1 MILVYLIVILL
12 AGACLAWITGKKNH
26 VWPRIISIVAL
37 SIDLILIILYVL
49 KSLPSDKDWLIDIK
63 LDWIPAFGISLHL
76 ALDGLSLVMLILTFF
91 LGIISVIIS
100 WKEIDSK
107 VGFFHFNLLL
117 ILAGIT
123 GVFLSLDL
131 FLFYFFWELMLVP
144 MYFLI
149 GIWGHENRTSASNK
163 FFLYTQASGLLMFI
177 SIIALYFVH
186 ANSTGVYTFDY
197 LQLLGTTM
205 PSSTALLIMLG
216 FLAAFLVKLPV
227 VPLHNWLPDAHT
239 EAPTAGSLILA
250 ALLLKTGAYGLL
262 RFIVPLFPSE
272 SVAFAPIGMLLG
284 VAGILYGAKLAFAQ
298 TDLKRLVAY
307 TSVSHMGFV
316 ILGVFSFNE
325 LAYQGVV
332 VQMIAHGISTGALFV
347 LVGQL
352 YERIHTRDIN
362 KMGGLWEKVPVMGAV
377 GLIFSMASLGLP
389 GLGNFIAELLIL
401 IGAFKANILM
411 SCLASLGLIA
421 ATIYSLRIVQKV
433 FLGNKNTDWKMNDL
447 TLREKVVSASLVIA
461 ILWLGLFPQPV
472 LTTAKPALLKTL
484 NKQKEITYENPINKT
499 EDCIINIELFNR
511 EDRTPQPPQGGANTR
526 PLSIFHLKSVS
537 TNPLN
542 GGLILGYHLK
552 PLRRQRMT
560 PPLGGLGGGNSRLMD
575 FIKL

>member
-1 MILVYLIVILL
+1 MILIYLLVILL
-12 AGACLAWITGKKNH
+12 TGAFLAWMTGKKSP
-26 VWPRIISIVAL
+26 VWPRTISLIAL
-37 SIDLILIILYVL
+37 ITDLVLIILFVL
-49 KSLPSDKDWLIDIK
+49 QAPPSDKDWLTDIK
-63 LDWIPAFGISLHL
+63 LEWIPAFGISLHL
-76 ALDGLSLVMLILTFF
+76 ALDGLSLVMIILTFF
-91 LGIISVIIS
+91 LGILSVIIS

-149 GIWGHENRTSASNK
+149 GIWGHENRTAASNK

-177 SIIALYFVH
+177 AIITLFILH
-186 ANSTGVYTFDY
+186 GRSTGVYSFDY
-197 LQLLGTTM
+197 SDLLGTEM
-205 PSSTALLIMLG
+205 APSTALLLMLG
-216 FLAAFLVKLPV
+216 FLAAFLVKLPA

-262 RFIVPLFPSE
+262 RFIVPLFPHE
-272 SVAFAPIGMLLG
+272 SARFAPVGMLLG
-284 VAGILYGAKLAFAQ
+284 VIGILYGAKLAFAQ
-298 TDLKRLVAY
+298 TDLKRIVAY

-332 VQMIAHGISTGALFV
+332 IQMIAHGISTGALFI

-352 YERIHTRDIN
+352 HERIHTRDIN
-362 KMGGLWEKVPVMGAV
+362 KMGGLWENTPVMGAM
-377 GLIFSMASLGLP
+377 GLIFAMASLGLP
-389 GLGNFIAELLIL
+389 GLGNFISELLIL
-401 IGAFKANILM
+401 AGAFKASIFM

-433 FLGNKNTDWKMNDL
+433 FLGKKNSDWKVYDL
-447 TLREKVVSASLVIA
+447 TLREKAVMASLVIA
-461 ILWLGLFPQPV
+461 IVWLGLFPQPV
-472 LTTAKPALLKTL
+472 LNTAKPALLKTL
-484 NKQKEITYENPINKT
+484 NRQT
-499 EDCIINIELFNR
+499 ELSILNR
-511 EDRTPQPPQGGANTR
+511 ERNSGD
-526 PLSIFHLKSVS
+526 SSM
-537 TNPLN
+537 
-542 GGLILGYHLK
+542 LIL
-552 PLRRQRMT
+552 
-560 PPLGGLGGGNSRLMD
+560 PPSLPPDSFPITIGRERKGVKLYGNSKFL
-575 FIKL
+575 

>member
-1 MILVYLIVILL
+1 MILVILIVILL
-12 AGACLAWITGKKNH
+12 AGAVLALVADKYSTRLT
-26 VWPRIISIVAL
+26 RIISLLAPAADLVIIIIFAL
-37 SIDLILIILYVL
+37 KNS
-49 KSLPSDKDWLIDIK
+49 PGTSDWMTDFKA
-63 LDWIPAFGISLHL
+63 DWIPAFGISFHM
-76 ALDGLSLVMLILTFF
+76 ALDGLSLVLLMLTFF

-100 WKEIDSK
+100 WKEITIRT
-107 VGFFHFNLLL
+107 GFFHFNLLL

-149 GIWGHENRTSASNK
+149 GIWGHENRTAASNK

-177 SIIALYFVH
+177 SIISLFFIHGH
-186 ANSTGVYTFDY
+186 ATGTYTFDY
-197 LQLLGTTM
+197 IELLGTVM
-205 PSSTALLIMLG
+205 PSGVAYLLMLG

-272 SVAFAPIGMLLG
+272 SSTFAPVGMLLG
-284 VAGILYGAKLAFAQ
+284 VIGILYGAKLAYAQ

-325 LAYQGVV
+325 IAYQGAV
-332 VQMIAHGISTGALFV
+332 VQMVAHGISTGALFI

-352 YERIHTRDIN
+352 YERIHTRDLN
-362 KMGGLWEKVPVMGAV
+362 RMGGLWKTVPVMGSI
-377 GLIFSMASLGLP
+377 GLLFSMASLGLP
-389 GLGNFIAELLIL
+389 GLGNFVAELLTL
-401 IGAFKANILM
+401 VGTFKNNVLM
-411 SCLASLGLIA
+411 SCLASTGLIA

-433 FLGNKNTDWKMNDL
+433 FLGKESHGWQISDL
-447 TLREKVVSASLVIA
+447 GIREKFVSALMVLSIV
-461 ILWLGLFPQPV
+461 WLGLFPQP
-472 LTTAKPALLKTL
+472 LLNISGKSIEKTL
-484 NKQKEITYENPINKT
+484 NSVSNISVNKP
-499 EDCIINIELFNR
+499 DGNNAGNR
-511 EDRTPQPPQGGANTR
+511 ETLVQLKLPEPSFIPGMPGNPQPDDEIIYLVNR
-526 PLSIFHLKSVS
+526 
-537 TNPLN
+537 
-542 GGLILGYHLK
+542 GY
-552 PLRRQRMT
+552 
-560 PPLGGLGGGNSRLMD
+560 RLMPHNYI
-575 FIKL
+575 FEYQNNKSIN

>member
-1 MILVYLIVILL
+1 MILVYLIVVLL
-12 AGACLAWITGKKNH
+12 AGAFLAWISGKWNP
-26 VWPRIISIVAL
+26 VLPRIISIGAV
-37 SIDLILIILYVL
+37 SINLLIIILFVL
-49 KSLPSDKDWLIDIK
+49 QQNLFSGNWL
-63 LDWIPAFGISLHL
+63 LDYQAEWIPAFGISFHL
-76 ALDGLSLVMLILTFF
+76 ALDGLSLLMLFLTFF

-100 WKEIDSK
+100 WKEINTK

-117 ILAGIT
+117 ILAGIV

-149 GIWGHENRTSASNK
+149 GIWGHENRTAASYK

-177 SIIALYFVH
+177 AILAIYFVH
-186 ANSTGVYTFDY
+186 GNSTGVYTFDY
-197 LQLLGTTM
+197 SQLLGTVM
-205 PSSTALLIMLG
+205 NPATAMIIMLG

-262 RFIVPLFPSE
+262 RFIVPLFP
-272 SVAFAPIGMLLG
+272 AAALLFAPVGMLLG
-284 VAGILYGAKLAFAQ
+284 VIGILYGAKLAFAQ

-325 LAYQGVV
+325 IAYQGVV
-332 VQMIAHGISTGALFV
+332 IQMIAHGISTGALFI

-352 YERIHTRDIN
+352 YERIHTRDLN
-362 KMGGLWEKVPVMGAV
+362 KVGGLWENVPVMGAI

-401 IGAFKANILM
+401 IGTFKTNIVM
-411 SCLASLGLIA
+411 SCFASVGLIA

-433 FLGNKNTDWKMNDL
+433 FLGKKNYEWKIFDL
-447 TLREKVVSASLVIA
+447 TIREKIVSASLVIV
-461 ILWLGLFPQPV
+461 IVGLGLFPRPV
-472 LTTAKPALLKTL
+472 IDVAKPALLKTL
-484 NKQKEITYENPINKT
+484 EVQQKTVAIDDAYIRNHKSLKATFVFA
-499 EDCIINIELFNR
+499 NIKMKN
-511 EDRTPQPPQGGANTR
+511 
-526 PLSIFHLKSVS
+526 
-537 TNPLN
+537 
-542 GGLILGYHLK
+542 
-552 PLRRQRMT
+552 
-560 PPLGGLGGGNSRLMD
+560 
-575 FIKL
+575 